1 MIGVFLQN
9 ESPGRIQG
17 TQALATWGPH
27 TETISA
33 RKWEKRAGKDRSSHY
48 VYPFN
53 LLSLKKKKKKAGI
66 SKGKIRKSSTSNNIK
81 NCAPK
86 MTPAFRITLQR
97 RTPKPGESLDQAE
110 AASGRAE
117 P

>member
-9 ESPGRIQG
+9 EAPGRIQG

-53 LLSLKKKKKKAGI
+53 LPSFKKKKKKKQASAKAKLENLLPATI
-66 SKGKIRKSSTSNNIK
+66 LKIVP
-81 NCAPK
+81 PK
-86 MTPAFRITLQR
+86 
-97 RTPKPGESLDQAE
+97 
-110 AASGRAE
+110 
-117 P
+117 